1 MYEIVG
7 DGLEGLCGYEGW
19 GGDLLGGWVE
29 IGLIIVGRPESIIP
43 GVKHVRVTSSME

>member
-1 MYEIVG
+1 MGWRDCVG
-7 DGLEGLCGYEGW
+7 MRV